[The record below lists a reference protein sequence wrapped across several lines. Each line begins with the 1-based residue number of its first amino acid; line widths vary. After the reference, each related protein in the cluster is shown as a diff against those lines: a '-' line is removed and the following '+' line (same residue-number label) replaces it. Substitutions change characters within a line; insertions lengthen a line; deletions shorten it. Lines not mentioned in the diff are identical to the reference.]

1 MVFAWI
7 NASGEC
13 AKKRYHLLH
22 IVNPLCGKSGACLIQ
37 GFSFSVDFENQEILV
52 SLRTVKTRMITLCT
66 FNSLLKI
73 GLIYI

>member
-22 IVNPLCGKSGACLIQ
+22 IVKPLCVVSVVPGIGLC
-37 GFSFSVDFENQEILV
+37 FSADFENQEILV
-52 SLRTVKTRMITLCT
+52 VLRTLKARVIALCYT
-66 FNSLLKI
+66 
-73 GLIYI
+73 